1 MAAPSS
7 SVDSRSADSPSV
19 DSESVDPSA
28 NNETGSSQHSP
39 TASDPASGPGASSNG
54 SEDSVSPTTHTPD
67 ELQTLFDQ
75 QQAHHRHVRS
85 APASVRREKIKRI
98 CDGVKARR
106 QVIKDALYADFR
118 KSPEEVDLTE
128 VKAVVDEA
136 EFALKHLNAW
146 MTPERASTPSLLMGT
161 SSEIQYEPKG
171 VSLIISPWN
180 YPFNLTLGPVIAAV
194 AAGNSMVVK
203 PSEFTPNSSRV
214 MREMIEELFD
224 PREIAVVE
232 GAVDTAQAL
241 LDLRFDH
248 FYFTGSPEVGKIVM
262 RAAAEHLSS
271 VTLELGGKSPAIVD
285 ATAEID
291 DAAAK
296 IAWGKFTN
304 TGQTCIAPDYV
315 LIHESHRDAFIE
327 RTSHYIQQYYGDTP
341 EARSSTPDYARLVNN
356 RHFSRVEA
364 LLSEAVEAGAH
375 VAFGGKTDAASRYIE
390 PTVLTDVPDGS
401 RILEKEIFGPI
412 LPVHTFRDLRDAIR
426 RVNEKPN
433 PLALYLFTTEERAE
447 SAVLGQTRAGGSC
460 INDVLL
466 HYLNPDLPF
475 GGAGHSGIGMGHG
488 KYAFREFSHARSVLR
503 RSYGS
508 KLMRYV
514 YPPYGSVA
522 QRMIDAALK
531 YF

>member
-1 MAAPSS
+1 MAFTSS
-7 SVDSRSADSPSV
+7 SVESSSAESSSAERKNESSTGSPAASPTSDAASADPP
-19 DSESVDPSA
+19 VDP
-28 NNETGSSQHSP
+28 
-39 TASDPASGPGASSNG
+39 
-54 SEDSVSPTTHTPD
+54 VSPVTHTPE
-67 ELQTLFDQ
+67 ELQVLFDQ

-85 APASVRREKIKRI
+85 APANVRREKIKRI
-98 CDGVKARR
+98 RDGVKARR
-106 QVIKDALYADFR
+106 QTIKDALYADFR
-118 KSPEEVDLTE
+118 KAPEEVDLTE

-136 EFALKHLNAW
+136 DFALKHLDAW
-146 MTPERASTPSLLMGT
+146 MAPERASTPPLLMGT

-194 AAGNSMVVK
+194 AAGNSVIVK

-224 PREIAVVE
+224 PRELVVVE

-241 LDLRFDH
+241 LDLPFDH
-248 FYFTGSPEVGKIVM
+248 FYFTGSPQVGKIVM

-285 ATAEID
+285 ATADVD

-304 TGQTCIAPDYV
+304 TGQTCIAPDYALV
-315 LIHESHRDAFIE
+315 HESHREAFVE
-327 RTSHYIQQYYGDTP
+327 RISHYIQQYYGDTP
-341 EARSSTPDYARLVNN
+341 KARRSTPDYARLVNN
-356 RHFSRVEA
+356 KHFGRVEA
-364 LLSEAVEAGAH
+364 LLSDAVEAGAN
-375 VAFGGKTDAASRYIE
+375 VAFGGRTDAASRYIE
-390 PTVLTDVPDGS
+390 PTVLTDVPKHS
-401 RILEKEIFGPI
+401 RIMDEEIFGPI
-412 LPVHTFRDLRDAIR
+412 LPVHTFRNLRDAVGRI
-426 RVNEKPN
+426 NEKPN
-433 PLALYLFTTEERAE
+433 PLALYLFTKDEDAE
-447 SAVLGQTRAGGSC
+447 STVLGQTRAGGSC

-466 HYLNPDLPF
+466 HYMNPNIPF

-508 KLMRYV
+508 KLMQYV
-514 YPPYGSVA
+514 YPPYSSMTR
-522 QRMIDAALK
+522 RMIDAALK

>member
-1 MAAPSS
+1 MAVPSS
-7 SVDSRSADSPSV
+7 SVDSPSADSPSA
-19 DSESVDPSA
+19 DSSPPQENA
-28 NNETGSSQHSP
+28 QQEHGSSTHS
-39 TASDPASGPGASSNG
+39 GAAPNG
-54 SEDSVSPTTHTPD
+54 SADPVSPATHTPD
-67 ELQTLFDQ
+67 ELQTLFDR
-75 QQAHHRHVRS
+75 QQAHHHHVRS
-85 APASVRREKIKRI
+85 ASASVRREKIKRI
-98 CDGVKARR
+98 RDGVTARR
-106 QVIKDALYADFR
+106 QAIKDALYADFR

-136 EFALKHLNAW
+136 EFALKHLDTW
-146 MTPERASTPSLLMGT
+146 MAPESASTPPLLMGT
-161 SSEIQYEPKG
+161 SSEVRYEPKG

-180 YPFNLTLGPVIAAV
+180 YPFNLTLGPVIAAI

-241 LDLRFDH
+241 LDLPFDH
-248 FYFTGSPEVGKIVM
+248 FYFTGSPQVGKIVM

-285 ATAEID
+285 ATADVD

-304 TGQTCIAPDYV
+304 TGQTCIAPDYALV
-315 LIHESHRDAFIE
+315 HESHRDAFIE
-327 RTSHYIQQYYGDTP
+327 RMSHYIRQYYGDTP
-341 EARSSTPDYARLVNN
+341 EARSSTPDYARLVNTK
-356 RHFSRVEA
+356 HFGRVEA
-364 LLSEAVEAGAH
+364 LLSEAVEGGAT
-375 VAFGGKTDAASRYIE
+375 VAFGGQTDASSRYIE
-390 PTVLTDVPDGS
+390 PTVLTDVPDGC
-401 RILEKEIFGPI
+401 RILDEEIFGPI
-412 LPVHTFRDLRDAIR
+412 LPVHTFRDLRDAVG

-433 PLALYLFTTEERAE
+433 PLALYLFTTDDRAE
-447 SAVLGQTRAGGSC
+447 STVLGQTRAGGSC
-460 INDVLL
+460 VNDVLL
-466 HYLNPDLPF
+466 HYMNPNIPF

-514 YPPYGSVA
+514 YPPYGSMTR
-522 QRMIDAALK
+522 RMIDAALK

>member
-1 MAAPSS
+1 MAVSS
-7 SVDSRSADSPSV
+7 TSAGPASVDHPSIDSA
-19 DSESVDPSA
+19 SA
-28 NNETGSSQHSP
+28 
-39 TASDPASGPGASSNG
+39 DPASSDRSSELDTNSSAQSPEASNG
-54 SEDSVSPTTHTPD
+54 SDPVSPASHTQD
-67 ELQTLFDQ
+67 ELQSLFDEQ
-75 QQAHHRHVRS
+75 QRHHRHVRS

-98 CDGVKARR
+98 RAGVKARR
-106 QVIKDALYADFR
+106 QQIKDALYADFR
-118 KSPEEVDLTE
+118 KAPEEVDLTE

-136 EFALKHLNAW
+136 GFALKHLDAW
-146 MTPERASTPSLLMGT
+146 MAPESASTPPLLMGT

-180 YPFNLTLGPVIAAV
+180 YPFNLTLGPVIAAI

-214 MREMIEELFD
+214 MRDMIEELFD

-232 GAVDTAQAL
+232 GAVDTAQTL
-241 LDLRFDH
+241 LDLPFDH

-262 RAAAEHLSS
+262 QAAAEHLSS

-285 ATAEID
+285 VTADVD

-304 TGQTCIAPDYV
+304 TGQTCIAPDYALV
-315 LIHESHRDAFIE
+315 HESHRDGFIE
-327 RTSHYIQQYYGDTP
+327 RLNHYIQQYYGDTP
-341 EARSSTPDYARLVNN
+341 EARSSTPDYARLVNTK
-356 RHFSRVEA
+356 HFGRVEA
-364 LLSEAVEAGAH
+364 LLSEAVEAGAN
-375 VAFGGKTDAASRYIE
+375 VAFGGRTDASSRYIE
-390 PTVLTDVPDGS
+390 PTVLTDVPEGT
-401 RILEKEIFGPI
+401 RILHEEIFGPI
-412 LPVHTFRDLRDAIR
+412 LPVHTFRDLGDAIG

-433 PLALYLFTTEERAE
+433 PLALYLFTTDPHAE
-447 SAVLGQTRAGGSC
+447 STVLGQTRAGGSC
-460 INDVLL
+460 VNDVLL
-466 HYLNPDLPF
+466 HYMNPNIPF

-514 YPPYGSVA
+514 YPPYGSMTR
-522 QRMIDAALK
+522 RMIDAALK